1 MPAPLVETAAVVA
14 LVAMLAV
21 AFAHPPEWVE
31 ATVGA
36 SAAAVLLALGAVDLD
51 VARAQVLELLP
62 VVGFLMAILVV
73 ASLCAAEGV
82 FAAVGSLVAA
92 RARGRPVRTLTITF
106 VTAAAV
112 TAALSLDAT
121 VVLLTPVVVA
131 AAGSALVEA
140 RPSTYA
146 CVRLAN
152 SASLLLP
159 VSNLTNLLALPYL
172 DLDFHAF
179 AVLMAPVWLV
189 VLAVEY
195 VGHRLFFRRELAVP
209 PHPSSTVEPRPL
221 PAVPVAYVAAMLV
234 GFGVASPLG
243 IEPFWVAAAT
253 ALLLAVHALR
263 RRQVRVREV
272 LHATHA
278 SFAVFVLGLGVVVA
292 ALADGGLADV
302 VRRALPHDAT
312 LPSLLLVALVATVLA
327 NVVNNLPATLLLVP
341 LVAPLGTV
349 AVLAA
354 LVGLNVGSGLTYPG
368 SLANLLWRRSLVRH
382 GGPGSPR
389 PSARTFHALSF
400 AVTPPALVLGVV
412 VLWAWGG
419 AWSGL
424 VS

>member
-1 MPAPLVETAAVVA
+1 MPAPLVETIAIVA

-31 ATVGA
+31 AAVGA
-36 SAAAVLLALGAVDLD
+36 AAAAVLLALGAVGADQ
-51 VARAQVLELLP
+51 ARQQVVELWP
-62 VVGFLMAILVV
+62 VVAFLMAILVV

-82 FAAVGSLVAA
+82 FAAVGSLVA
-92 RARGRPVRTLTITF
+92 RQARGRPVRMLVITF
-106 VTAAAV
+106 VTAAVV

-131 AAGSALVEA
+131 AAGSALVDA
-140 RPSTYA
+140 RPATYA

-159 VSNLTNLLALPYL
+159 ISNLTNLLALPYL
-172 DLDFHAF
+172 HLDFHAF
-179 AVLMAPVWLV
+179 AVLMAPVWLA
-189 VLAVEY
+189 VLVVEY
-195 VGHRLFFRRELAVP
+195 AGHRLFFRRELTVP
-209 PHPSSTVEPRPL
+209 RSDPPVVAPTRLPVRTVS
-221 PAVPVAYVAAMLV
+221 YVAAMLV
-234 GFGVASPLG
+234 GFAVASPLG
-243 IEPFWVAAAT
+243 VEPYWIATAT
-253 ALLLAVHALR
+253 ALVMTVDALHSR
-263 RRQVRVREV
+263 TVGVREV
-272 LHATHA
+272 LRATHA
-278 SFAVFVLGLGVVVA
+278 TFAVFVLGLGVVVA

-312 LPSLLLVALVATVLA
+312 LPSLLLVAVVATVLA

-354 LVGLNVGSGLTYPG
+354 LIGLNVGSGLTYPG

-382 GGPGSPR
+382 AGPGSPP

-400 AVTPPALVLGVV
+400 LVTPPALVVAVV
-412 VLWAWGG
+412 VLWAW
-419 AWSGL
+419 SGL
-424 VS
+424 LAVP